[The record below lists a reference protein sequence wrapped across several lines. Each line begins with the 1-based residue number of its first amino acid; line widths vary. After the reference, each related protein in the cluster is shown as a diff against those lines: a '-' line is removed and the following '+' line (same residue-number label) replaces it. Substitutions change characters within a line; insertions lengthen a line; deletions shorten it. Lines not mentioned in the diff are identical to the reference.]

1 LHDIPVTVSDKA
13 GNTITVTGSLNVVA
27 ARSNRNYF
35 LFPGNNFMGLALI
48 PDDGDDATTDDAS
61 LDRLMLQ
68 DVTDQV
74 NPAFVTHQAT
84 STITLGDVVE
94 STFAFNKAG
103 NFIVHTPGDGASD
116 TLTELKPFQGMIL
129 KTKEM
134 TDSATST
141 AIFNKVDV
149 EGFSAQQAVPIRIN
163 IQGVF
168 SPTGASLPPNKELRV
183 GFNLVAPHILG
194 DTIFDKVLRG
204 ALIPR
209 ELAISALTF
218 ERRVDAVADTGITVE
233 IFEGFVSNSL
243 GDDLK
248 PTLSYWT
255 FIVDDPQNDLLNDL
269 VYTDGHRD
277 QLGPTIT
284 P

>member
-1 LHDIPVTVSDKA
+1 
-13 GNTITVTGSLNVVA
+13 
-27 ARSNRNYF
+27 
-35 LFPGNNFMGLALI
+35 
-48 PDDGDDATTDDAS
+48 
-61 LDRLMLQ
+61 
-68 DVTDQV
+68 
-74 NPAFVTHQAT
+74 
-84 STITLGDVVE
+84 
-94 STFAFNKAG
+94 
-103 NFIVHTPGDGASD
+103 
-116 TLTELKPFQGMIL
+116 
-129 KTKEM
+129 
-134 TDSATST
+134 
-141 AIFNKVDV
+141 V

-194 DTIFDKVLRG
+194 DTDFKTVLRG

-218 ERRVDAVADTGITVE
+218 ERRVDAVADSGITVE

-243 GDDLK
+243 GDALK

-255 FIVDDPQNDLLNDL
+255 FIVDDPQNDLVNDL
-269 VYTDGHRD
+269 GD